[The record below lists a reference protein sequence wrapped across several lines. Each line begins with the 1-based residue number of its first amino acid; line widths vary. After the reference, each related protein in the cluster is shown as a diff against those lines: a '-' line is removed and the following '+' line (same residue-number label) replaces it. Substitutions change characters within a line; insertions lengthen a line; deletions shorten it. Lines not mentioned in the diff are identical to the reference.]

1 MTTVKTG
8 KGDRRLSLSQAVV
21 LLIVALIAF
30 FGGLKTNEISTRNNQ
45 ATITAAKE
53 ENLKQFRRGQEQ
65 YDRYAA
71 VLKDATAL
79 RNRGGFTLASIGN
92 PTDPNHFTYT
102 IVIRPGNAMIHS
114 APPAPGTPPQPAP
127 PGPTTIEDVHGPWQ
141 EAYTTLAQA
150 VSEVEIAASDTV
162 ILAARA
168 LRDKYRDEYRQSI
181 LSQIDNVRVR
191 LNQKFDYENNG
202 DFADAL
208 VAVPANPS
216 PAINQAELMKKT
228 IDQLTQ
234 EYVNAVKA
242 DLGL

>member
-1 MTTVKTG
+1 MATVKIG
-8 KGDRRLSLSQAVV
+8 KGGKKLSLSQAVV

-30 FGGLKTNEISTRNNQ
+30 YGGIKTNEISTKNNQ
-45 ATITAAKE
+45 ATIAATKV
-53 ENLKQFRRGQEQ
+53 ENLKQFRREAEQ

-71 VLKDATAL
+71 VLKQATAL

-102 IVIRPGNAMIHS
+102 IVMRPGGAMTYS
-114 APPAPGTPPQPAP
+114 APPAPGAPPQSTP

-150 VSEVEIAASDTV
+150 VSEAEIAASDKV
-162 ILAARA
+162 IAAARA
-168 LRDKYRDEYRQSI
+168 LRDKYRDEYRKSI

-191 LNQKFDYENNG
+191 LNTKFDYATAEE
-202 DFADAL
+202 FADAL
-208 VAVPANPS
+208 VAAPVNPS
-216 PAINQAELMKKT
+216 PPSNQTDLMKKS

-234 EYVNAVKA
+234 DYVSAVKT
-242 DLGL
+242 DLGI

>member
-1 MTTVKTG
+1 M
-8 KGDRRLSLSQAVV
+8 SLSQAVV

-30 FGGLKTNEISTRNNQ
+30 FGGLKTNEISTRNNE

-65 YDRYAA
+65 YYRYAA
-71 VLKDATAL
+71 VLKQATAL

-102 IVIRPGNAMIHS
+102 IVLRPGGAMVYS
-114 APPAPGTPPQPAP
+114 APPAPGAPPQAAP

-150 VSEVEIAASDTV
+150 VSEVEIAASDQV
-162 ILAARA
+162 VSAARA
-168 LRDKYRDEYRQSI
+168 LRDKCRDEYRQSI

-191 LNQKFDYENNG
+191 LNTKFDYTTDSE
-202 DFADAL
+202 FADAL
-208 VAVPANPS
+208 VAVPVNPS
-216 PAINQAELMKKT
+216 PPPTQADLMKKT
-228 IDQLTQ
+228 IDQLTHD
-234 EYVNAVKA
+234 YVDAVKA